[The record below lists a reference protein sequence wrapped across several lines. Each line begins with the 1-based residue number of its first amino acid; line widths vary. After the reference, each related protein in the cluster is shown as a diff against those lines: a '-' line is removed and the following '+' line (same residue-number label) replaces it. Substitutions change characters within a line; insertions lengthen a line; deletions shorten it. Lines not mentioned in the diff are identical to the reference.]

1 MFNTNISGILKCLYF
16 LITMS
21 QFVISRNISQ
31 LSILNSQHA
40 ITKILAPLIYITRI
54 IWLQDTVNIIVESA
68 CTLIKSWDN
77 VVKAEDGVAEL
88 IVDEYVRNFTS
99 EIVSKMMFG
108 NNFFEGMKLFPK
120 LKTLIDIMSTPTL
133 LSGVPFS
140 RYVISLFF
148 VISFLFLIL
157 KHIQIF
163 LSVKY
168 V

>member
-1 MFNTNISGILKCLYF
+1 M
-16 LITMS
+16 
-21 QFVISRNISQ
+21 
-31 LSILNSQHA
+31 
-40 ITKILAPLIYITRI
+40 
-54 IWLQDTVNIIVESA
+54 NIIVESA

-99 EIVSKMMFG
+99 EIISKMMFG

-120 LKTLIDIMSTPTL
+120 LKTLTDIMSTPTL

>member
-1 MFNTNISGILKCLYF
+1 MFVLLNYNVTICNKQEYISI
-16 LITMS
+16 
-21 QFVISRNISQ
+21 V
-31 LSILNSQHA
+31 NSQHA

-99 EIVSKMMFG
+99 EIISKMMFG

-148 VISFLFLIL
+148 VLSFLFLIL

>member
-99 EIVSKMMFG
+99 EIISKMMFG

>member
-1 MFNTNISGILKCLYF
+1 M
-16 LITMS
+16 
-21 QFVISRNISQ
+21 
-31 LSILNSQHA
+31 
-40 ITKILAPLIYITRI
+40 
-54 IWLQDTVNIIVESA
+54 NIIVESA

-99 EIVSKMMFG
+99 EIISKMMFG
-108 NNFFEGMKLFPK
+108 NNFFERMKLFPK
-120 LKTLIDIMSTPTL
+120 FKTLIDVMSTPTL

-148 VISFLFLIL
+148 VSSFLFLIL